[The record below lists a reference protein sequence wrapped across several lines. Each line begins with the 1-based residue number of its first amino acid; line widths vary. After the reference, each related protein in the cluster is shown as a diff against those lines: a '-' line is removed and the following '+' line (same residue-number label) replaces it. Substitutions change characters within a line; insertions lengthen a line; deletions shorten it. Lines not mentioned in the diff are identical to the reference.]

1 MKFYL
6 RTHGCRANQY
16 DSEATRAMLVAH
28 GGVEVS
34 APTDADVAIFNSCS
48 VTAAA
53 EADMRKDVRRAA
65 RDNPRLR
72 TVIMGCAPGIPARDE
87 SAAPLRTLPSV
98 TDTVAGADLDAIA
111 SALGVNRELGVPNVR
126 SQTGARGLLRIQDG
140 CDEHCTFCATTLAR
154 GSNRSRDARDLVN
167 EAIELAETHSE
178 IVLTG
183 IHIGSYGADIGTSL
197 SLLIESLVREIP
209 SVRFRLSSL
218 EATEVDERLFDL
230 LVDGT
235 HLAPYL
241 HAPLQSGS
249 NRILKRMGRHWY
261 SAESYA
267 ERIEQIAKSR
277 AVFGFGAD
285 VISGFPG
292 ESEED
297 HRATVELVER
307 LPFTSLHVFRY
318 SPRPGTSAVRLSGD
332 VGSVDAERRS
342 GELREIA
349 ARKAAAYRASR
360 AGGVADVVAISQR
373 EGLTEDYL
381 SVYLS
386 GTTVRRRERYS
397 ANLAT
402 QDGRLTA
409 RVA

>member
-1 MKFYL
+1 
-6 RTHGCRANQY
+6 
-16 DSEATRAMLVAH
+16 MLLAH

-34 APTDADVAIFNSCS
+34 SPTDADVAIFNSCS

-72 TVIMGCAPGIPARDE
+72 TLIMGCAPGIPRRDE
-87 SAAPLRTLPSV
+87 RAAPLRTLPTV
-98 TDTVAGADLDAIA
+98 TDTVPGADLDAIA
-111 SALGVNRELGVPNVR
+111 YALGVNRKPDVPSAK

-154 GSNRSRDARDLVN
+154 GSNRSRAARELVD
-167 EAIELAETHSE
+167 EARELAEVHSE

-197 SLLIESLVREIP
+197 SLLVESLAREVP
-209 SVRFRLSSL
+209 SARFRLSSL

-261 SAESYA
+261 SAETYA
-267 ERIEQIAKSR
+267 ARIERMAR
-277 AVFGFGAD
+277 ERNVFGFGAD
-285 VISGFPG
+285 VISGFLG

-318 SPRPGTSAVRLSGD
+318 SPRPGTSALRLSGD

-349 ARKAAAYRASR
+349 AGKAAVYRASR
-360 AGGVADVVAISQR
+360 AGGAADVVAISQR

-381 SVYLS
+381 SVSLS
-386 GTTVRRRERYS
+386 GTIVRRRERYS
-397 ANLAT
+397 ANLAIL
-402 QDGRLTA
+402 DGRLTA

>member
-1 MKFYL
+1 
-6 RTHGCRANQY
+6 
-16 DSEATRAMLVAH
+16 MLLAD
-28 GGVEVS
+28 GAIEVS
-34 APTDADVAIFNSCS
+34 TPTDADVAIFNSCS

-72 TVIMGCAPGIPARDE
+72 TVITGCAPGIPARDE
-87 SAAPLRTLPSV
+87 RTAPLRSLPTV
-98 TDTVAGADLDAIA
+98 TDTIAGADLDAIA
-111 SALGVNRELGVPNVR
+111 SALGVNRNVGMANAK

-140 CDEHCTFCATTLAR
+140 CDEHCTFCATTMAR
-154 GSNRSRDARDLVN
+154 GLNRSRDVRELVE
-167 EAIELAETHSE
+167 EAGDLAETHSE

-183 IHIGSYGADIGTSL
+183 IHIGSYGVDAGTSL
-197 SLLIESLVREIP
+197 SLLVESLAREVP

-261 SAESYA
+261 SAETYA
-267 ERIEQIAKSR
+267 ARIERIARER
-277 AVFGFGAD
+277 TVFGFGAD

-292 ESEED
+292 ESEQD
-297 HRATVELVER
+297 HRATVDLVER

-318 SPRPGTSAVRLSGD
+318 SPRPGTSAARLSAQ
-332 VGSVDAERRS
+332 VGSADAERRS
-342 GELREIA
+342 GELREIG
-349 ARKAAAYRASR
+349 AREAAAYRASR
-360 AGGVADVVAISQR
+360 AGGVADVVAISPR

-381 SVYLS
+381 SVHLS
-386 GTTVRRRERYS
+386 GTTARRRERFS

-402 QDGRLTA
+402 QNGRLTA

>member
-16 DSEATRAMLVAH
+16 DSEATRAMLLAH
-28 GGVEVS
+28 GGVEVL

-53 EADMRKDVRRAA
+53 EADMRKDIRRAA
-65 RDNPRLR
+65 RDNPRLQ
-72 TVIMGCAPGIPARDE
+72 TIIMGCAPGIPARDE
-87 SAAPLRTLPSV
+87 REAPLRTLPTV

-111 SALGVNRELGVPNVR
+111 SALGVSRKVGTPNAK

-154 GSNRSRDARDLVN
+154 GSNRSRDARELIH
-167 EAIELAETHSE
+167 EASGLADAHSE

-183 IHIGSYGADIGTSL
+183 IHIGSYGADVGTSL
-197 SLLIESLVREIP
+197 SRLVESLAREIP

-218 EATEVDERLFDL
+218 EATEVDDRLFEI

-249 NRILKRMGRHWY
+249 NRVLKRMGRHWY
-261 SAESYA
+261 SAEGYA
-267 ERIEQIAKSR
+267 AQIERIARER
-277 AVFGFGAD
+277 TVFGFGAD

-292 ESEED
+292 ESEDD
-297 HRATVELVER
+297 HRATVDLIER

-318 SPRPGTSAVRLSGD
+318 SPRPGTSAIRFPEQI
-332 VGSVDAERRS
+332 GSVDAERRS
-342 GELREIA
+342 SELREVA
-349 ARKAAAYRASR
+349 AHKAAAYRVSR
-360 AGGVADVVAISQR
+360 TGGVADVVAISQH

-386 GTTVRRRERYS
+386 GTTVRRRERFS
-397 ANLAT
+397 ATLAT

>member
-16 DSEATRAMLVAH
+16 DSEATRAMLLAN

-34 APTDADVAIFNSCS
+34 APIDADVAIFNSCS

-65 RDNPRLR
+65 RENPRLR
-72 TVIMGCAPGIPARDE
+72 TVIIGCAPGSPSRDE
-87 SAAPLRTLPSV
+87 RVAPLRTLPTV
-98 TDTVAGADLDAIA
+98 TDALAGADLDAIA
-111 SALGVNRELGVPNVR
+111 SALGMSGTFVVPSGK

-154 GSNRSRDARDLVN
+154 GSNRSRNARELIG
-167 EAIELAETHSE
+167 EARHLAETHNE

-183 IHIGSYGADIGTSL
+183 IHIGSYGVDIGTSL
-197 SLLIESLVREIP
+197 SLLVESLAREVP

-218 EATEVDERLFDL
+218 EATEVDDRLFEL
-230 LVDGT
+230 LIEGT

-267 ERIEQIAKSR
+267 ARIERIARERS
-277 AVFGFGAD
+277 VFGFGAD

-292 ESEED
+292 ETADD
-297 HRATVELVER
+297 HRATVDLVER
-307 LPFTSLHVFRY
+307 LPYSSLHVFRY
-318 SPRPGTSAVRLSGD
+318 SPRPGTSAVRLSEN

-349 ARKAAAYRASR
+349 AGKAAAYRASR

-386 GTTVRRRERYS
+386 GATVRRRERFS
-397 ANLAT
+397 ANLAA